1 MRWFV
6 AILFVGLL
14 AACNNTKTPEF
25 RGTDIT
31 GVDFGKRLELIDHH
45 GRPRQLTDF
54 KGKLVVLFFGYT
66 HCPDVC
72 PTTLSD
78 TASALRQLTPDE
90 AARVQV
96 LFVSVDPER
105 DSLELLQQYVPYFN
119 PTFLGLWG
127 TPAQVAAAAKEFR
140 VFYRKHQEP
149 GVNGYTVDHTAG
161 SYVLDAT
168 GRLRL
173 LFPFA
178 LPAEDMAHDLRLL
191 LHAG

>member
-6 AILFVGLL
+6 ALLLVGLL
-14 AACNNTKTPEF
+14 AACGSAQSPDF

-31 GVDFGKRLELIDHH
+31 GVDFGKHLELTDHH
-45 GRPRQLTDF
+45 GQPRRLADF

-96 LFVSVDPER
+96 LFVTVDPER
-105 DSLELLQQYVPYFN
+105 DSVELLRQYVPYFN

-127 TPAQVAAAAKEFR
+127 TPAQVSAAAKEFR

-161 SYVLDAT
+161 SYVLDAA

-173 LFPFA
+173 LLPFA

-191 LHAG
+191 LRAG